1 VSRGLKILQLLA
13 GQSGSDE
20 KLAIEAPRHRE
31 EMEILIT
38 GYFDN
43 SARNKFNPDPT
54 RAVRLGDTTYD
65 EMMVGVIEYTV
76 DGKSVKAATNE

>member
-1 VSRGLKILQLLA
+1 
-13 GQSGSDE
+13 
-20 KLAIEAPRHRE
+20 
-31 EMEILIT
+31 MEILIT

-76 DGKSVKAATNE
+76 DGKSVKAATAMNK